1 MIVFDLRCAG
11 DHVFEAW
18 FSSSSAYESQRELG
32 LIACPICG
40 GSEIEKAVMA
50 PRVGAKG
57 NSVPAAPAKPD
68 IKALIHAVASAQA
81 AALKDSRWVGGN
93 FASEARAIH
102 LGEKPETLIHG
113 QATRVEAEALAEEG
127 VPIAPLL
134 VPIVP
139 PDSLN

>member
-18 FSSSSAYESQRELG
+18 FSSSGAYELQRVRG

-40 GSEIEKAVMA
+40 GSEVEKAVMA

-57 NSVPAAPAKPD
+57 NSLPAASAKPD
-68 IKALIHAVASAQA
+68 IKALFHAVASAQA
-81 AALKDSRWVGGN
+81 AALKNSRWVGSG
-93 FASEARAIH
+93 FAAEARAMH
-102 LGEKPETLIHG
+102 EGEKPETLIHG
-113 QATRVEAEALAEEG
+113 QATREEARALAEDG

-134 VPIVP
+134 VPVVP
-139 PDSLN
+139 PETLN